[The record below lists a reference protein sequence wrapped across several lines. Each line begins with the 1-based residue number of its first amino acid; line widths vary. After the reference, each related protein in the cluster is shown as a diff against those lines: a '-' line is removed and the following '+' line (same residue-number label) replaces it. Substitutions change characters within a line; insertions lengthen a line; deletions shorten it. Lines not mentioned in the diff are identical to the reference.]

1 MVVGFQKVFR
11 MNLELSGKRVLVTGA
26 SQGIGKATVI
36 GFLEEGAHIV
46 MASRGLDKLNKLAD
60 ELKKKY
66 LNSKII
72 AHKCDFTEER
82 DLEALKNLI
91 EEKFG
96 GIDIV
101 VANVGDGRSVNDVMP
116 SKEQWDVTWNINFN
130 SALFT
135 ARTFLPLLESSNGN
149 LLFVSSIAG
158 VEAFGAPVD
167 YSTAKAAIIALAK
180 NMARKLSSVRINVIA
195 PGNVYFKG
203 GAWDQKIMNEPIEIE
218 NLIKSSVPMN
228 RFASPKEIADSI
240 IFLCSNRSNFITG
253 ATLVVDGGQTVGVY

>member
-1 MVVGFQKVFR
+1 
-11 MNLELSGKRVLVTGA
+11 
-26 SQGIGKATVI
+26 
-36 GFLEEGAHIV
+36 

-116 SKEQWDVTWNINFN
+116 SKEQWDMTWNINFN

-149 LLFVSSIAG
+149 LLLLEMFILKEELG
-158 VEAFGAPVD
+158 
-167 YSTAKAAIIALAK
+167 
-180 NMARKLSSVRINVIA
+180 
-195 PGNVYFKG
+195 
-203 GAWDQKIMNEPIEIE
+203 
-218 NLIKSSVPMN
+218 IK
-228 RFASPKEIADSI
+228 R
-240 IFLCSNRSNFITG
+240 
-253 ATLVVDGGQTVGVY
+253 